1 MKQDCKKERLQKAFD
16 FLYNK
21 GIVHSVTELALKMQ
35 RSRPSVSRALNGV
48 PEYLNDK
55 FLVAF
60 AQTFVGTFSLEWLE
74 TGKGEMLLP
83 EDGKQQVVDNATN
96 SNVDWQQVAYDTMK
110 SQIED
115 LRARLEEK
123 QIIIDSQK
131 REIELLNMRI
141 RGMELEMQMKGVDA
155 YSFNIGSGMKLSA
168 PDK

>member
-1 MKQDCKKERLQKAFD
+1 MNERQKR
-16 FLYNK
+16 LIEVY
-21 GIVHSVTELALKMQ
+21 
-35 RSRPSVSRALNGV
+35 
-48 PEYLNDK
+48 EYLRSNCVIHTKTGFAETLHYGLTSMSAAMNGDEKYLTDK
-55 FLVAF
+55 LFTNICESYPGVFNLDYLL
-60 AQTFVGTFSLEWLE
+60 TGEGT
-74 TGKGEMLLP
+74 LLAVR
-83 EDGKQQVVDNATN
+83 EDGEPDNATN

>member
-1 MKQDCKKERLQKAFD
+1 MTSKQDRLKEVYEYLRA
-16 FLYNK
+16 NK
-21 GIVHSVTELALKMQ
+21 GIHTQIDFAEAIHVTRPALSSAMNGNEPYLTKNLFQKICGSFPGIFNLDYLLTGEGTLLAV
-35 RSRPSVSRALNGV
+35 R
-48 PEYLNDK
+48 
-55 FLVAF
+55 
-60 AQTFVGTFSLEWLE
+60 
-74 TGKGEMLLP
+74 
-83 EDGKQQVVDNATN
+83 EDGGPDNATN